1 MQFWISFGCNPDKII
16 VNNGIVEVIK
26 LNQQFN
32 HDPGGF
38 SLLLHVWSKVSQ
50 KIEWVRLLPL
60 IFFIGSVFV
69 LFLTIRNLFNDR
81 LLAFICSLAPFLS
94 DTLLYFS
101 TEIRAYSME
110 CLCSAFS
117 ILALCILPKQQA
129 FGKII
134 TLSTILCILMTSRYS
149 AMIEVSLAFFVISLH
164 WFFSQQPR
172 AKTKFACMIAP
183 YAIVVFLTYF
193 FSLSSQNPSVKTPS
207 YIDPTFQIDG
217 YNLFIFLIPLGCLL
231 VFLYLKNQKLLE
243 VTIYVNLLNFAFIVL
258 ALLDIHPA
266 DLRSKYCIG
275 MLWVNLFF
283 WVLLLA
289 KLINSIKYRSK
300 HVIALVLIILGILM
314 QHRSLSMRKGQNFFD
329 LDELC
334 KLTEKKIYV
343 DRTLSPTIKYLTSY
357 GTAKVWKEDINNQI
371 SFQKQIPHILDS
383 NGHMEATRKVENL
396 DLSFFDIA
404 ITTDLI
410 SVKNPSEWMNYSKY
424 FYQNIK

>member
-1 MQFWISFGCNPDKII
+1 MQFWISFGCNPDEITM
-16 VNNGIVEVIK
+16 NNGVVEVIK

-38 SLLLHVWSKVSQ
+38 SLFLHVWAKVSQ

-69 LFLTIRNLFNDR
+69 LFFTVQNIFNGR
-81 LLAFICSLAPFLS
+81 LLAFICSMAPFLS

-117 ILALCILPKQQA
+117 ILAVCILPKQQT

-134 TLSTILCILMTSRYS
+134 TLSIILCILMTSRYS

-164 WFFSQQPR
+164 CFFSQQPG
-172 AKTKFACMIAP
+172 AKTKFVCMIAP
-183 YAIVVFLTYF
+183 YAIVVFWVYF
-193 FSLSSQNPSVKTPS
+193 YALSYQNPSIKTPS
-207 YIDPTFQIDG
+207 YIDSTFQIDG
-217 YNLFIFLIPLGCLL
+217 LNLFIFLIPLGCLL
-231 VFLYLKNQKLLE
+231 IFLYLKKQKLLG
-243 VTIYVNLLNFAFIVL
+243 VTVYVNLLNFTFIVL

-283 WVLLLA
+283 WVLLFA
-289 KLINSIKYRSK
+289 KLINSIKYEGK
-300 HVIALVLIILGILM
+300 HVIALVIITLGILM

-329 LDELC
+329 TDELC

-357 GTAKVWKEDINNQI
+357 GTANVWKEDIKNQI
-371 SFQKQIPHILDS
+371 SFQKQTPHILDS
-383 NGHMEATRKVENL
+383 NGRMEATRKVENL

-410 SVKNPSEWMNYSKY
+410 SAKNSSDWMNYSKY
-424 FYQNIK
+424 FYQNRK